1 MVQNQNQLHFTVL
14 LLGFYLL
21 QNIFY
26 NVVGGLLL
34 SPTNKW
40 VSYSVSHKYTV
51 GVLQNRGDMI
61 CILRVEMA
69 DNKISHLRWKR
80 HLGNS
85 HQTEW
90 NQRVRLSCRDYMTAL
105 ILYFG
110 IKCTAD
116 KRDQWSLKYL
126 WKCEDLSAI
135 IYFKVKT
142 IKSNYNTVCL

>member
-1 MVQNQNQLHFTVL
+1 MWLWSWNKMEGLLKRKLRIKEDGTKSEPTRLHFAVL
-14 LLGFYLL
+14 LLGIYSL

-34 SPTNKW
+34 SPTTNKC
-40 VSYSVSHKYTV
+40 VSYSVSHKYTA

-61 CILRVEMA
+61 CMLRVEMA
-69 DNKISHLRWKR
+69 DNKILYTLILSPHLRWKS

-90 NQRVRLSCRDYMTAL
+90 NQRVRVSCRDYMTAL

-110 IKCTAD
+110 IKCTAK
-116 KRDQWSLKYL
+116 KRDQ
-126 WKCEDLSAI
+126 
-135 IYFKVKT
+135 
-142 IKSNYNTVCL
+142 